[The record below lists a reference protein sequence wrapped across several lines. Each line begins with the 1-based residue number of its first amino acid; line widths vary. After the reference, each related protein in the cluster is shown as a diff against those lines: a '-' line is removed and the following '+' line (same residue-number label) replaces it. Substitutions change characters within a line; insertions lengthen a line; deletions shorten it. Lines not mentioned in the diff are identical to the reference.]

1 MLILAALLLVHL
13 PINATGKV
21 QKNGLSA
28 WATAPHTG
36 CLTEFLLLVPGSWLL
51 VPGGNGSKDARF
63 LSSYSL
69 FFFSCLSP
77 CL

>member
-51 VPGGNGSKDARF
+51 EEMDQKMEDFS
-63 LSSYSL
+63 LLYSL